1 MMSVYAALL
10 RGINV
15 GGNHRV
21 NMGVLK
27 KTMEEAGYTD
37 VQTYI
42 QSGNV
47 LFKSNFP
54 EDGLAVA
61 LEELLEKRF
70 GFPMPVILRTA
81 RQLQEIL
88 DHVPYTAE
96 EIEAAQTKSGVESL
110 HIILLNTPPT
120 EKALEKAKA
129 LPECEDR
136 FNVRERDIY
145 LLLENGVH
153 RSIMAERLSK
163 ISEAATMRNIN
174 TMKILAQMANDPKW
188 QQ

>member
-1 MMSVYAALL
+1 MSVYVALL

-15 GGNHRV
+15 GGKHRV
-21 NMGVLK
+21 SMGQLK
-27 KTMEEAGYTD
+27 QTIEEAGYTN

-47 LFKSNFP
+47 LFESGIP

-70 GFPMPVILRTA
+70 GFPVPVILRTA
-81 RQLQEIL
+81 KQLQAIL
-88 DHVPYTAE
+88 DHCPYTAE
-96 EIEAAQTKSGVESL
+96 EVEAAQIKSGVESL
-110 HIILLNTPPT
+110 HILLLNTPPK

-129 LPECEDR
+129 LPDSGDR
-136 FNVRERDIY
+136 FCVHERDIY

-153 RSIMAERLSK
+153 RSKLAEHLLKGNSPV
-163 ISEAATMRNIN
+163 TMRNFN
-174 TMKILAQMANDPKW
+174 TMQKLAQLIQK
-188 QQ
+188 